1 MSTLN
6 LLYKQKYD
14 ITPAISIRI
23 PKVRE
28 IIECEDEYY
37 GTVFAIT
44 AMPVDMM
51 VQLDD
56 IGIDFTKI
64 NEYELFLLLFEGIK
78 NAPYINLVFED
89 LDLKNFQMAVDK
101 SGEIFLVDPN
111 TGVRIDKIAHYH
123 IANALRRI
131 HNLEKKLQKPANE
144 AARKYMIERA
154 RIKQKRAKSRSKDSD
169 LEELIIAMV
178 NTSEFKYDYDS
189 VLNMS
194 IYQFN
199 ASVNQIIR
207 KINYDNLM
215 IGCYAGTVNVKE
227 LSQDSLNWLSNNRR
241 NNQ

>member
-1 MSTLN
+1 MPTVN
-6 LLYKQKYD
+6 LLYKQKYE
-14 ITPAISIRI
+14 ITPAISVRI
-23 PKVRE
+23 PKVGE

-37 GTVFAIT
+37 NTVFAIT
-44 AMPVDMM
+44 AMPIDMM

-56 IGIDFTKI
+56 AGIDFTKI
-64 NEYELFLLLFEGIK
+64 NEYELFLLLFDGIK
-78 NAPYINLVFED
+78 DAPCANLVFGD

-131 HNLEKKLQKPANE
+131 HNLEKKLQKPGND

-154 RIKQKRAKSRSKDSD
+154 RIKQQRAKKRNKDSE
-169 LEELIIAMV
+169 LEDLIIAMV

-199 ASVNQIIR
+199 ASVDQIIR

-227 LSQDSLNWLSNNRR
+227 ISQDSLNWLSNNRR

>member
-1 MSTLN
+1 MPTVN
-6 LLYKQKYD
+6 LLYKQKYE
-14 ITPAISIRI
+14 ITPAISVRV
-23 PKVRE
+23 PKVGE

-37 GTVFAIT
+37 NTVFAIT
-44 AMPVDMM
+44 AMPIDMM

-56 IGIDFTKI
+56 AGIDFTKI
-64 NEYELFLLLFEGIK
+64 NEYELFLLLFDGIK
-78 NAPYINLVFED
+78 DAPCANLVFGD

-131 HNLEKKLQKPANE
+131 HNLEKKLQKPGND

-154 RIKQKRAKSRSKDSD
+154 RIKQQRAKKRNKDSE
-169 LEELIIAMV
+169 LEDLIIAMV

-227 LSQDSLNWLSNNRR
+227 ISQDSLNWLSNNRR

>member
-1 MSTLN
+1 MPTVN
-6 LLYKQKYD
+6 LLYKQKYE
-14 ITPAISIRI
+14 ITPAISVCV
-23 PKVRE
+23 PKVGE

-37 GTVFAIT
+37 NTVFAIT
-44 AMPVDMM
+44 AMPIDMM

-56 IGIDFTKI
+56 AGIDFTKI
-64 NEYELFLLLFEGIK
+64 NEYELFLLLFDGIK
-78 NAPYINLVFED
+78 DAPCANLVFGD

-131 HNLEKKLQKPANE
+131 HNLEKKLQKPGNE

-154 RIKQKRAKSRSKDSD
+154 RIKQQRAKKRNKDSE
-169 LEELIIAMV
+169 LEDLIIAMV
-178 NTSEFKYDYDS
+178 NTSEFKYDYDG

-227 LSQDSLNWLSNNRR
+227 ISQDNLNWLSNNRR